1 MAKKILF
8 VHYGDNWIRG
18 SEQCLLDLI
27 NYLNKRHYQPVVWT
41 NNRVLAEQLDQSN
54 IATELSQ
61 FKLLLGWQA
70 PRFNLMSWAGLV
82 EHGCE
87 LIERE
92 KIELIHVNSGAPC
105 QWMIA
110 AARIKNVPLVT
121 QLHCP
126 YQTRDRL
133 TLGLHLSPNVISVSE
148 HVSQAL
154 IKDGYPQSNVTVVH
168 NGINTESL
176 LRQSEVNVRSEL
188 NIAEDDF
195 IFATVGS
202 LIHRKGIDR
211 ILTALRHVTLE
222 YPNVHLVVIG
232 DGPLKQQLHNQSE
245 YLHLTDH
252 VHFIGEKNNVIGW
265 LKGCDAFVSGARSEA
280 FGLVVA
286 EAGLAKL
293 PIVAPFEGG
302 IPEFICHGK
311 TGVLYPNKGVGP
323 IANAMRILINNPK
336 LCLALATNAHRHII
350 QHHDLSVTC
359 PQIERVYQHILSQK
373 QHKPRSLFSTLSPIK
388 SYLAN
393 RVSLGGQHG

>member
-1 MAKKILF
+1 MARKILF

-27 NYLNKRHYQPVVWT
+27 HYIGQRNYQPVVWT
-41 NNRVLAEQLDQSN
+41 NNRTLAELLDQN
-54 IATELSQ
+54 QVTTELSQ

-92 KIELIHVNSGAPC
+92 NIELIHINSGAPC

-133 TLGLHLSPNVISVSE
+133 TLGLHLSPHIISVSH

-154 IKDGYPQSNVTVVH
+154 IKDGYPQSRVSVVH
-168 NGINTESL
+168 NGIDTQSL
-176 LRQSEVNVRSEL
+176 IEQQTVDVRGEL
-188 NIAEDDF
+188 NISDQDF

-211 ILTALRHVTLE
+211 LLTALRHVTLE

-232 DGPLKQQLHNQSE
+232 DGPLKRKLKNQAE
-245 YLHLTDH
+245 YLHLADQI
-252 VHFIGEKNNVIGW
+252 HFVGEQHNVIGW

-302 IPEFICHGK
+302 IPEFISHGK
-311 TGVLYPNKGVGP
+311 TGVLYPNKGIGP

-336 LCLALATNAHRHII
+336 LCRILAVKAYQHITRN
-350 QHHDLSVTC
+350 HDLSVTC
-359 PQIERVYQHILSQK
+359 PQIEKVYQQILAQK
-373 QHKPRSLFSTLSPIK
+373 QNKPRSLFSTLLPIK